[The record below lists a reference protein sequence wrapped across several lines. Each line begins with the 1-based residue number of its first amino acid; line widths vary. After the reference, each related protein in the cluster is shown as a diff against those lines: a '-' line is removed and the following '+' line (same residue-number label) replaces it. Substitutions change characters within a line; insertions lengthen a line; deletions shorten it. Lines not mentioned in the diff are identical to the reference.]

1 MERRLHSAVADQ
13 KKSLMLSLAS
23 KEDTAKRF
31 SLLSKK
37 LKEVTELLNKQ
48 NEGQDDAMLMK
59 KNFGP
64 MNCVSCEKNLSNV
77 AGMPAEHHG
86 WKKLP
91 FRENN
96 NERIA
101 RYAQGFSKML
111 STLQPDPTSGEL
123 AHNNS

>member
-1 MERRLHSAVADQ
+1 M
-13 KKSLMLSLAS
+13 
-23 KEDTAKRF
+23 
-31 SLLSKK
+31 
-37 LKEVTELLNKQ
+37 ELLQKQ
-48 NEGQDDAMLMK
+48 QQGEDDGMFTK

-64 MNCVSCEKNLSNV
+64 MNCISCEKNLTNV
-77 AGMPAEHHG
+77 AGMPVDHTA

-91 FRENN
+91 FRENS

-111 STLQPDPTSGEL
+111 STLSPDGQAPQPQNIDL